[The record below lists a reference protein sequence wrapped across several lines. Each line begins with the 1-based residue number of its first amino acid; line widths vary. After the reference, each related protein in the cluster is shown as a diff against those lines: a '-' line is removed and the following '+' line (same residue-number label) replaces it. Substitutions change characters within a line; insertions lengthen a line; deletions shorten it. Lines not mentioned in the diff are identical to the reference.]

1 MQSACNVYFQCKFY
15 IMHAHYAYIMLSV
28 HSGYLLCRS
37 ANVAATATATA
48 TAPTNVH
55 LRVKAHIQW
64 RCGPYKNQ
72 PCVNPM
78 QRTNEDGQCVVPRE
92 QFDRFT
98 TTHGRALA
106 SASGAWTKT
115 ALKSTT
121 GQTASAGGLTASSQ
135 RRSHGV
141 SQRPAEVHVFY
152 TPL

>member
-1 MQSACNVYFQCKFY
+1 MQILHHACTLCLHHAISAQRLPVVPQRKRSRDGDGDGDGADECAPASKSSY
-15 IMHAHYAYIMLSV
+15 SV
-28 HSGYLLCRS
+28 PSE
-37 ANVAATATATA
+37 
-48 TAPTNVH
+48 
-55 LRVKAHIQW
+55 W

-121 GQTASAGGLTASSQ
+121 GQTASSGGIVARRKKIARRVFISSN
-135 RRSHGV
+135 GWNG
-141 SQRPAEVHVFY
+141 PTCF
-152 TPL
+152 

>member
-1 MQSACNVYFQCKFY
+1 MQILHHACTLCLHHAISAQRLPVVSQGKRSRDGDGDGDGADECAPASKSSY
-15 IMHAHYAYIMLSV
+15 SV
-28 HSGYLLCRS
+28 PSE
-37 ANVAATATATA
+37 
-48 TAPTNVH
+48 
-55 LRVKAHIQW
+55 W

-141 SQRPAEVHVFY
+141 SSTGISSNGWNGPTCF
-152 TPL
+152 